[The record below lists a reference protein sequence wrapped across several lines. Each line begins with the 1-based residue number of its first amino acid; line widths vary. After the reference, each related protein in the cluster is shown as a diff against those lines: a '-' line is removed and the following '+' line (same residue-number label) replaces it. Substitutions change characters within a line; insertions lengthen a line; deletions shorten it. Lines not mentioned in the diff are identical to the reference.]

1 MTACLFPSWS
11 DAGCVDVD
19 DGDAPGCSG
28 WFLGQP
34 PPASQ
39 GTLRIYVDRAV
50 GIAKGSR
57 KPVVKVVD
65 KETGDV
71 SGATSPA
78 QTNGSSEPGTYVW
91 AEEVRCAVPGSKR
104 FRDASRTLRL
114 LVFIKESRRQS
125 FHTHHDSLA
134 GHVLDVPLASIE
146 AAQAAGWVEKR
157 LKLTPRG
164 YLVARLR
171 YEAGDDAD
179 EVPLDGD
186 EAGPTGE
193 PLTPFER
200 HLRAN
205 SPKLRDPVDEAAYSR
220 GAEERKEAA
229 SPFF

>member
-1 MTACLFPSWS
+1 MDRGEAH
-11 DAGCVDVD
+11 
-19 DGDAPGCSG
+19 GD
-28 WFLGQP
+28 
-34 PPASQ
+34 
-39 GTLRIYVDRAV
+39 
-50 GIAKGSR
+50 
-57 KPVVKVVD
+57 
-65 KETGDV
+65 
-71 SGATSPA
+71 
-78 QTNGSSEPGTYVW
+78 
-91 AEEVRCAVPGSKR
+91 
-104 FRDASRTLRL
+104 L
-114 LVFIKESRRQS
+114 LFIKESRRQS

-205 SPKLRDPVDEAAYSR
+205 SPKLRDPVDETAYSR